1 LTHDEEPIIGPPV
14 PRNGRKG
21 AFLKTL
27 RKLHAWIGL
36 SGSALGLLFGI
47 TGFLLSHRAVMK
59 IDTGQAE
66 SQSVQ
71 VELAQPPASIDALAQ
86 DLAARYGYPM
96 SRVRTR
102 VQAPKP
108 ARFGGA
114 QVTNVEQ
121 WSIVM
126 AGHARFIR
134 ATYMPGNK
142 VVQLEQTQAGFIGAL
157 ERMHKSEAGDAPWI
171 LLADAFAGSLVF
183 LTLSGIL
190 LWTRLDGPKL
200 LAAGLALGGV
210 TLAILVAARAW

>member
-1 LTHDEEPIIGPPV
+1 MTQDEEPIIGPPV

-47 TGFLLSHRAVMK
+47 TGFLMSHRAVMK

-102 VQAPKP
+102 VQA
-108 ARFGGA
+108 
-114 QVTNVEQ
+114 
-121 WSIVM
+121 
-126 AGHARFIR
+126 
-134 ATYMPGNK
+134 
-142 VVQLEQTQAGFIGAL
+142 
-157 ERMHKSEAGDAPWI
+157 
-171 LLADAFAGSLVF
+171 
-183 LTLSGIL
+183 
-190 LWTRLDGPKL
+190 
-200 LAAGLALGGV
+200 
-210 TLAILVAARAW
+210 

>member
-1 LTHDEEPIIGPPV
+1 MASRTQ
-14 PRNGRKG
+14 
-21 AFLKTL
+21 FLQTL

-36 SGSALGLLFGI
+36 SGSAFGLLFGI
-47 TGFLLSHRAVMK
+47 TGFLMSHRAVMK
-59 IDTGQAE
+59 IDTGKAE
-66 SQSVQ
+66 AQSVQ
-71 VELAQPPASIDALAQ
+71 VELAQPPASIEALAQ

-102 VQAPKP
+102 VQGAKP
-108 ARFGGA
+108 TRFGGA

-190 LWTRLDGPKL
+190 LWTQLDGKRL
-200 LAAGLALGGV
+200 LAVGLV
-210 TLAILVAARAW
+210 TSGCITLILVAARAW

>member
-1 LTHDEEPIIGPPV
+1 MTRAEAPNLGAPV

-21 AFLKTL
+21 AFLKAL
-27 RKLHAWIGL
+27 RRLHAWVGL

-47 TGFLLSHRAVMK
+47 TGFLMGHRAVMR

-66 SQSVQ
+66 SRSVQ

-86 DLAARYGYPM
+86 DLAARYGYPA

-102 VQAPKP
+102 VQAPRP

-114 QVTNVEQ
+114 QVVNAEQ
-121 WSIVM
+121 WSIVLT
-126 AGHARFIR
+126 GHARFIR
-134 ATYMPGNK
+134 ASYTPGNR
-142 VVQLEQTQAGFIGAL
+142 VVQLEQTRTGLIGAL
-157 ERMHKSEAGDAPWI
+157 ERMHRSEAGDAPWI
-171 LLADAFAGSLVF
+171 LLADAFAGALVF

-200 LAAGLALGGV
+200 LAAGLAVGG
-210 TLAILVAARAW
+210 LAATVLIAARAW